1 MTEGDD
7 QGCGLYWRE
16 DVQPNPGGNQS
27 ECKPCYPCDKRGGKR
42 RRQIND
48 NVGDRCVH
56 RSLVLLCASRDS
68 RRRRRR
74 ILLSTYRASI
84 CYASSARDSH
94 IGKKSHRW
102 DLCSEHLFKAVL
114 KAQAGT
120 PFCGAA
126 SFRLP
131 KKVVR

>member
-48 NVGDRCVH
+48 NVGNRCVH
-56 RSLVLLCASRDS
+56 RSLILLCASRVDGVAS
-68 RRRRRR
+68 CFRRTGH
-74 ILLSTYRASI
+74 L
-84 CYASSARDSH
+84 SARRPAPRQSMPSMRLTL
-94 IGKKSHRW
+94 GVPEYGSFKSTSWHAR
-102 DLCSEHLFKAVL
+102 L
-114 KAQAGT
+114 
-120 PFCGAA
+120 A
-126 SFRLP
+126 SRN
-131 KKVVR
+131 V